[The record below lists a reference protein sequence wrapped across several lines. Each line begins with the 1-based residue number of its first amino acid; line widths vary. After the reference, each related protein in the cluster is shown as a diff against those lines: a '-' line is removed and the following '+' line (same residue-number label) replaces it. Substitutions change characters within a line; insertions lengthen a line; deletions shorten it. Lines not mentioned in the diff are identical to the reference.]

1 MFVCVSFVLRVEV
14 AAPASAA
21 EGVVGTVAAGVARHG
36 AEGVFAAALYYL
48 ELAADR
54 EALATVSVASGFC
67 LVVGPCSAICTHR
80 QLQAVVGSL
89 DLSSTIAL
97 LNSLVPPKKRDASA
111 SKTTIFQWPSF

>member
-36 AEGVFAAALYYL
+36 AEGVFAAAVYYL

-67 LVVGPCSAICTHR
+67 LVVGPCAT
-80 QLQAVVGSL
+80 
-89 DLSSTIAL
+89 
-97 LNSLVPPKKRDASA
+97 
-111 SKTTIFQWPSF
+111 